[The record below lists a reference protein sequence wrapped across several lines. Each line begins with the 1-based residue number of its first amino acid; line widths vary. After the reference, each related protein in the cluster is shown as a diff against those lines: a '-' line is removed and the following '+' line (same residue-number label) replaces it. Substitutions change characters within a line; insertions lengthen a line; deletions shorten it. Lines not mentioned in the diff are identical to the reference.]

1 MNWLAIICAG
11 AAYWVL
17 AFIWYS
23 LLFGKTWANAMR
35 TYRANW
41 PTPAK
46 GEMFSNLIGTFVSNC
61 IAAATI
67 AYILHYA
74 APPDISQALRLGVV
88 AGVGLSITALTIA
101 HIWESKPTKVWM
113 IDASY
118 HLLGSIL
125 ATTILF
131 SWR

>member
-1 MNWLAIICAG
+1 MNWLAILCAG

-35 TYRANW
+35 NYRAQW

-46 GEMFSNLIGTFVSNC
+46 GEMAANLIGTFVSNC
-61 IAAATI
+61 VAATAI
-67 AYILHYA
+67 AYILHHA
-74 APPDISQALRLGVV
+74 APPDISHALRLGVA
-88 AGVGLSITALTIA
+88 AGVGLSVTALTIA
-101 HIWESKPTKVWM
+101 HIWESKPTKIWM

-118 HLLGSIL
+118 HFLGCIL
-125 ATTILF
+125 ATVILF
-131 SWR
+131 SWP